1 MKQVTQKS
9 HTKQSKM
16 GATGKACHTL
26 LRPKK
31 QHVDHTYMKL
41 TGRLFATDGLQR
53 GGGRVLGGFGTII
66 PTCILYLD
74 IGVNVQAQ
82 CLLLTAGSAR
92 AGSRQNSESADPV
105 QAMMD
110 EAVEA
115 ATAAAAAAVTNATES
130 QAMDI
135 EAATVSHAGLP
146 GRDSGD
152 SQLRGSDS
160 QLRGSSPDAVVPMSE
175 LPVEPLRGTPV
186 RGVDP
191 SRAVTP
197 QPRSNTPPPSH
208 PPSWGPA
215 DGIRYRRRNLQ
226 ASQQY
231 NNSYVTCPGRV

>member
-1 MKQVTQKS
+1 
-9 HTKQSKM
+9 
-16 GATGKACHTL
+16 
-26 LRPKK
+26 
-31 QHVDHTYMKL
+31 
-41 TGRLFATDGLQR
+41 
-53 GGGRVLGGFGTII
+53 
-66 PTCILYLD
+66 
-74 IGVNVQAQ
+74 
-82 CLLLTAGSAR
+82 
-92 AGSRQNSESADPV
+92 
-105 QAMMD
+105 MD

-115 ATAAAAAAVTNATES
+115 ATAAAAAAVTSATES

-175 LPVEPLRGTPV
+175 LPFEPLRGTPV

-215 DGIRYRRRNLQ
+215 DGIRYRRRRNLQ

-231 NNSYVTCPGRV
+231 NNNYFTCAGRV